1 MTPSVQ
7 DIVHLF
13 LHTYYGRMKSN
24 PTKLSNLYT
33 NTAELTHINFPSIT
47 EDDYAHNDVLPTV
60 KLAGKENIHKFFNRN
75 ESRVSDIKLKIDTCD
90 FQTTGI
96 QHRGILIVVMGELFW
111 SGTPVYKFMQT
122 FVLCPT
128 LRNNDI
134 YEISND
140 IIRFVPDSLK
150 QLRVVR
156 RSSAGTEEVDT
167 ESTVDTERG
176 QGKENTVTVV
186 NGLDKSVKTKE
197 NKPSLESHTHHV
209 SDKGDT
215 PKSAKG
221 SEPHQEVQG
230 KVSEERTEDHHKAV
244 DKDKERQ
251 KEKHKKHGDSKEA
264 EVSKEANSGG
274 VSSKTTLVTDQKKA
288 RLPGLKEP
296 ETSKKEIQHSEQ
308 SSGPGTNSEKIT
320 KETERE
326 NEAEVEKEKDTGK
339 QGEKI
344 DTVHH
349 HHHHTVATPAATSK
363 SHESGSEHV
372 SNNAEPDLKGTKI
385 PATASNTATATSTA
399 ASTTTSSQPVKLTWA
414 SRLSTNSD
422 LQRETRKV
430 IVTRPSVSSS
440 TPTDSSSK
448 RDSEGTGFTSGGK
461 SNSLRGND
469 RKFDMPSRKDNSSAR
484 GSGKKKGI
492 FSNMNRE
499 GYYPIYVAGNANLK
513 DEVLK
518 NRLVREFGP
527 VMKMTSGDNFAV
539 VDFQL
544 QSSQIEAI
552 EKGRMTIDGVEVSL
566 EHKTVKK
573 SSSNQSNYSNVSR
586 GYRKYNSSRK
596 RDQSNDN

>member
-1 MTPSVQ
+1 
-7 DIVHLF
+7 
-13 LHTYYGRMKSN
+13 MKSN

-33 NTAELTHINFPSIT
+33 NTAELTHINYQSIT

-60 KLAGKENIHKFFNRN
+60 KLAGRENIHKFFSRS

-128 LRNNDI
+128 IRNSDI

-156 RSSAGTEEVDT
+156 KSSSGAEEVDT
-167 ESTVDTERG
+167 ESKVDAEGGQEKER
-176 QGKENTVTVV
+176 TVTVV
-186 NGLDKSVKTKE
+186 NGVEKPIKTKE
-197 NKPSLESHTHHV
+197 NKPGLESHTHHV
-209 SDKGDT
+209 PDKGDT
-215 PKSAKG
+215 SKSAKG
-221 SEPHQEVQG
+221 SESHQEAQG
-230 KVSEERTEDHHKAV
+230 KVSEERTEDHHKVV

-251 KEKHKKHGDSKEA
+251 REKHKKHGDTKETEA
-264 EVSKEANSGG
+264 PKEVNGG
-274 VSSKTTLVTDQKKA
+274 SISTKTTSVTDQKKA
-288 RLPGLKEP
+288 KLPGLKEP
-296 ETSKKEIQHSEQ
+296 ETSKKEVQHLEQ
-308 SSGPGTNSEKIT
+308 SAGPGTSSEKVT

-326 NEAEVEKEKDTGK
+326 TEAGVEKERDTGK
-339 QGEKI
+339 QGEEM
-344 DTVHH
+344 DAAHHRHH
-349 HHHHTVATPAATSK
+349 HQTVATPTATSK
-363 SHESGSEHV
+363 PHESGSEQV
-372 SNNAEPDLKGTKI
+372 SNNAEPDLKGTKT
-385 PATASNTATATSTA
+385 PATASSTAAAAAATTTTITATST
-399 ASTTTSSQPVKLTWA
+399 QPVKLTWA

-440 TPTDSSSK
+440 TPTDSGSK

-484 GSGKKKGI
+484 GSGKKKGV